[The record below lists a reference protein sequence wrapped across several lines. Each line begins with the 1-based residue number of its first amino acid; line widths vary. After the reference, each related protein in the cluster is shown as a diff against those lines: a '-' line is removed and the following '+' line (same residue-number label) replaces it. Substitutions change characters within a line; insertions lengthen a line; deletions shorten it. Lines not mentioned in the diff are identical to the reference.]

1 MASCSNT
8 LKRHLAGAGWLIIMG
23 FTTYFFFP
31 ETAGVPVENAHAVF
45 QDHWFWPKAYPE
57 IREVRSLDPVLFGSS
72 QATLYP

>member
-1 MASCSNT
+1 
-8 LKRHLAGAGWLIIMG
+8 MG

-57 IREVRSLDPVLFGSS
+57 IKEVRTLSPAIWAKTGT
-72 QATLYP
+72 ATHMCLCIECWWICGCAEGLRIA